1 MTHFPTCLIFNR
13 QAIISI
19 CTEFE
24 TKRRILK
31 NLINYALSQLFMIAS
46 QFVMFLIPKPQL
58 VYVPSLR
65 QNGKLN
71 QVELN
76 FKPSLSVLYV
86 IYQSCQPFVSA
97 SLTSLLSASL
107 VCNHISDCLEIW
119 IQNGQKMFVVL
130 ICPYVL
136 SFTYI
141 IH

>member
-1 MTHFPTCLIFNR
+1 MGELGLMLQVWYKMRKYFIINSHLKLVSALIFWFKWT
-13 QAIISI
+13 I
-19 CTEFE
+19 
-24 TKRRILK
+24 RRISS
-31 NLINYALSQLFMIAS
+31 IRVIFSITM
-46 QFVMFLIPKPQL
+46 PKL
-58 VYVPSLR
+58 VCVPILR
-65 QNGKLN
+65 RNGELN